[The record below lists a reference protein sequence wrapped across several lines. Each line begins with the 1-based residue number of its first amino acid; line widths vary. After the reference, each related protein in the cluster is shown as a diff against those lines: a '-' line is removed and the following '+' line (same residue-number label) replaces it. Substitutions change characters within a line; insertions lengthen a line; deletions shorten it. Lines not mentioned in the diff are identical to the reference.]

1 MKNIFTQHP
10 NSLGESYWKHLYFA
24 AKFGSQMII
33 GGTACVLHAIFPFMF
48 KNTGSNFLLRMTND
62 FIKRMAKIDERVA
75 TIERSIEAK
84 R

>member
-24 AKFGSQMII
+24 TKFGSQMMI
-33 GGTACVLHAIFPFMF
+33 GGAACVLHAVFPFMF

-62 FIKRMAKIDERVA
+62 FINRMDKIDERVA
-75 TIERSIEAK
+75 TIARSIEAK